1 MDYIINDFYT
11 QNIYNKNEVLN
22 TNLKERK
29 LQEAKIKLTALEEK
43 LKLLKISDIPNKDE
57 MIINCK
63 HDIEKQ
69 KRIIRQVNSIRWNME
84 VYRRTN

>member
-43 LKLLKISDIPNKDE
+43 LKLLEISDILNND
-57 MIINCK
+57 
-63 HDIEKQ
+63 H
-69 KRIIRQVNSIRWNME
+69 
-84 VYRRTN
+84 

>member
-11 QNIYNKNEVLN
+11 QNIYNKNAVLN

-43 LKLLKISDIPNKDE
+43 LKLLEISDIPNKDE

-69 KRIIRQVNSIRWNME
+69 KRIISHTTSYLE
-84 VYRRTN
+84 

>member
-11 QNIYNKNEVLN
+11 QNIYNKNGVLN

-43 LKLLKISDIPNKDE
+43 LKLLEISDIPNKDE

-69 KRIIRQVNSIRWNME
+69 KRIISHTTSYLE
-84 VYRRTN
+84 

>member
-11 QNIYNKNEVLN
+11 HNIYNKNEVLN

-43 LKLLKISDIPNKDE
+43 LKLLEISDIPNKDE

-69 KRIIRQVNSIRWNME
+69 KRIISHTTSYLE
-84 VYRRTN
+84 

>member
-1 MDYIINDFYT
+1 MDYILNDFYT

-43 LKLLKISDIPNKDE
+43 LKLLEISDIPNKDE

-69 KRIIRQVNSIRWNME
+69 KRIISHTTSYLE
-84 VYRRTN
+84 

>member
-43 LKLLKISDIPNKDE
+43 LKLLDISDIPNKDE

-69 KRIIRQVNSIRWNME
+69 KRIISHTTSYLE
-84 VYRRTN
+84 

>member
-1 MDYIINDFYT
+1 M
-11 QNIYNKNEVLN
+11 
-22 TNLKERK
+22 NLKDRK

-43 LKLLKISDIPNKDE
+43 LKLLEISDIPNKDE

-69 KRIIRQVNSIRWNME
+69 KRIICHTTSYLE
-84 VYRRTN
+84 

>member
-29 LQEAKIKLTALEEK
+29 LQEAKIKLSALEEK
-43 LKLLKISDIPNKDE
+43 LKLLEISDIPNKDE

-69 KRIIRQVNSIRWNME
+69 KRIISHTTSYLE
-84 VYRRTN
+84 

>member
-1 MDYIINDFYT
+1 M
-11 QNIYNKNEVLN
+11 LN

-29 LQEAKIKLTALEEK
+29 LQEAKIKLTASEEK
-43 LKLLKISDIPNKDE
+43 LKLLEISDIPNKDE

-69 KRIIRQVNSIRWNME
+69 KRIISHTTSYLE
-84 VYRRTN
+84 

>member
-11 QNIYNKNEVLN
+11 QHIYNKNEVLN

-43 LKLLKISDIPNKDE
+43 LKLLEISDIPNKDE

-69 KRIIRQVNSIRWNME
+69 KRIISHTTSYLE
-84 VYRRTN
+84 

>member
-22 TNLKERK
+22 TNIKERK

-43 LKLLKISDIPNKDE
+43 LKLLEISDIPNKDE

-69 KRIIRQVNSIRWNME
+69 KRIISHTTSYLE
-84 VYRRTN
+84 

>member
-11 QNIYNKNEVLN
+11 QNIYNKNEGLN

-43 LKLLKISDIPNKDE
+43 LKLLEISDIPNKDE

-69 KRIIRQVNSIRWNME
+69 KRIISHTTSYLE
-84 VYRRTN
+84 

>member
-43 LKLLKISDIPNKDE
+43 LKLLEISDIPNKDE

-69 KRIIRQVNSIRWNME
+69 KRIIRHTTSYLE
-84 VYRRTN
+84 

>member
-1 MDYIINDFYT
+1 MDYIIKDFYT

-43 LKLLKISDIPNKDE
+43 LKLLEISDIPNKDE

-69 KRIIRQVNSIRWNME
+69 KRIISHTTSYLE
-84 VYRRTN
+84 

>member
-43 LKLLKISDIPNKDE
+43 LKLLEISDILNKDE

-69 KRIIRQVNSIRWNME
+69 KRIISHTTSYLE
-84 VYRRTN
+84 

>member
-22 TNLKERK
+22 ANLKERK
-29 LQEAKIKLTALEEK
+29 LQEAKIKLPALEEK
-43 LKLLKISDIPNKDE
+43 LKLLEISDIPNKDE

-69 KRIIRQVNSIRWNME
+69 KRIISHTTSYLE
-84 VYRRTN
+84 

>member
-1 MDYIINDFYT
+1 M
-11 QNIYNKNEVLN
+11 LN

-43 LKLLKISDIPNKDE
+43 LKLLEISDIPNKDE

-69 KRIIRQVNSIRWNME
+69 KRIISHTTSYLE
-84 VYRRTN
+84 

>member
-29 LQEAKIKLTALEEK
+29 LQEAKIKLTALEK
-43 LKLLKISDIPNKDE
+43 LKLLEISDIPNKDE

-69 KRIIRQVNSIRWNME
+69 KRIISHTTSYLE
-84 VYRRTN
+84 

>member
-1 MDYIINDFYT
+1 
-11 QNIYNKNEVLN
+11 VLN

-43 LKLLKISDIPNKDE
+43 LKLLEISDIPNKDE

-69 KRIIRQVNSIRWNME
+69 KRIISHTTSYLE
-84 VYRRTN
+84 

>member
-43 LKLLKISDIPNKDE
+43 LKLLEISDILNKDE

-63 HDIEKQ
+63 HNIEKQ
-69 KRIIRQVNSIRWNME
+69 KRIISHT
-84 VYRRTN
+84 TNYLE

>member
-43 LKLLKISDIPNKDE
+43 LKLLEISDIPNKDE
-57 MIINCK
+57 MIINCRAL
-63 HDIEKQ
+63 DI
-69 KRIIRQVNSIRWNME
+69 
-84 VYRRTN
+84 